1 MNLTT
6 IGYRSQIQPN
16 CIGDEVVLHTF
27 KRKTTIVCFF
37 VNSIRKVEQT
47 ALHLIFTSKRSM
59 LKFNWVNYICIEKT
73 GDVFLWKICSFEE
86 DRKKIPKKKKNRS

>member
-73 GDVFLWKICSFEE
+73 GDAFCERSVHLKKIE
-86 DRKKIPKKKKNRS
+86 KKIPKKKKNRS